1 MPAGVLQA
9 TLPYCR
15 SCGWDYV
22 QTNDKG
28 SDLVC
33 DSCGDE
39 LTNSGDAGGLA
50 AAATPGS
57 TPGVADV
64 TFTWV
69 TNTDSDFDET
79 RASVDGA
86 AFSAFTVDTSPTTVV
101 GAAGEVII
109 FQIRSMMNTVGGP
122 LAGAVLEIT
131 DTVTP

>member
-1 MPAGVLQA
+1 MAAGVLQA

-15 SCGWDYV
+15 ACGWDYV

-39 LTNSGDAGGLA
+39 LVNSGSAAGLDAPD
-50 AAATPGS
+50 TPGS

-64 TFTWV
+64 VFTWV
-69 TNTDSDFDET
+69 TNPDSDFDQT
-79 RASVDGA
+79 RQSVDA
-86 AFSAFTVDTSPTTVV
+86 APFTPWVTDTSPTTVV
-101 GAAGEVII
+101 GAAGDVII
-109 FQIRSMMNTVGGP
+109 FQIRSVMNTVSGP
-122 LAGAVLEIT
+122 LIGDVLEIT

>member
-1 MPAGVLQA
+1 MAAGVLQA

-15 SCGWDYV
+15 ACGWDYV

-28 SDLVC
+28 SDLIC

-39 LTNSGDAGGLA
+39 LANSGDASGLDA
-50 AAATPGS
+50 PTTPGS

-69 TNTDSDFDET
+69 ANPDADFSQT
-79 RASVDGA
+79 RQSVDA
-86 AFSAFTVDTSPTTVV
+86 APFTPWVTDTSPTIVI
-101 GAAGEVII
+101 GAAGDVII
-109 FQIRSMMNTVGGP
+109 FQIRSVMNTVSGP
-122 LAGAVLEIT
+122 LIGDTLEIT